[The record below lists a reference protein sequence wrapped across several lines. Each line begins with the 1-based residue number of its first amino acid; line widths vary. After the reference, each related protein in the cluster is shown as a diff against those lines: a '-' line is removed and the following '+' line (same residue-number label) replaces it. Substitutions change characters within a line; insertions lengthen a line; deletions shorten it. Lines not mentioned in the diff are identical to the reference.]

1 MSKAWSYSGMK
12 KFESCPKQFYH
23 IKVLKEYEEP
33 PTDATIYGKEFHTAA
48 ELYIRDATPL
58 PPQFAF
64 AKPVLDKL
72 NAMKG
77 DKHCEY
83 EMGLTENLQPCAVDA
98 PQAWWRGIADLVI
111 VDHDT
116 GIARVVDYKTGR
128 NAKYADKGQLE
139 LMALA
144 IFKHFPLV
152 EDVRAGLLFVIS
164 NDFIKDRYVL
174 KDVDGLWLKWL
185 KSYNRM
191 KAAYD
196 TDVWNPKPSGLCKKH
211 CAVLSCLHNGRG

>member
-1 MSKAWSYSGMK
+1 
-12 KFESCPKQFYH
+12 
-23 IKVLKEYEEP
+23 
-33 PTDATIYGKEFHTAA
+33 
-48 ELYIRDATPL
+48 LYIRDATPL
-58 PPQFAF
+58 SPQFAF

-72 NAMKG
+72 NEMKG
-77 DKHCEY
+77 EKHCEY
-83 EMGLTENLQPCAVDA
+83 EMGLTENLQPCAFDA
-98 PQAWWRGIADLVI
+98 PEAWWRGIADLVI

-116 GIARVVDYKTGR
+116 GVARVVDYKTGR

-191 KAAYD
+191 QAAYD

-211 CAVLSCLHNGRG
+211 CVVLSCLHNGRG